1 MQKVHLV
8 NSELEV
14 SRLAFGCW
22 GITDDAV
29 WGERD
34 STESTRTIHA
44 AIDSGINFF
53 DSAEGYS
60 GGNSEVL
67 LGKAIAGR
75 RDRVIIA
82 TKARPDSMGPAGV
95 RQACE
100 RSLQRLGTDY
110 IDLFQNHWFDPE
122 VPVEVTWEAMIKLK
136 EEGKVRSIGV
146 SNAGVAHLRA
156 VETLQFPVTNQLPYN
171 LLWRMIEQD
180 ILPHCRDKNIGT
192 MVYSPLQHGL
202 IGDRFHAPDDVP
214 EGRARSRHFHRDR
227 PMTRHGELG
236 CEEKT
241 FAAIKGIRQIA
252 KTIDCSTTDL
262 ALAWGASQPG
272 VSCIVVGCRNEAQL
286 ESNMRALEMGLSDQV
301 LQQLSDVTEAVNR
314 ALGTNPDMWDGSGNG
329 RYR

>member
-8 NSELEV
+8 SSELEV

-34 STESTRTIHA
+34 SAESTRTIHA

-60 GGNSEVL
+60 DGNSEVL

-82 TKARPDSMGPAGV
+82 TKARPDSMSPAGV

-122 VPVEVTWEAMIKLK
+122 IPVEVTWQAMIKLK

-146 SNAGVAHLRA
+146 SNAGVTHLRA
-156 VETLQFPVTNQLPYN
+156 VESLQVPVTNQLPYN
-171 LLWRMIEQD
+171 LLWRMIEQE
-180 ILPHCRDKNIGT
+180 ILPHCRDNKIGT

-202 IGDRFHAPDDVP
+202 IGDRFDVPDDVP

-227 PMTRHGELG
+227 SMTRHGELG

-241 FAAIKGIRQIA
+241 FAAIQAIRQIS
-252 KTIDCSTTDL
+252 KTINCSTTDL
-262 ALAWGASQPG
+262 ALAWVASQPG
-272 VSCIVVGCRNEAQL
+272 VSCVVVGCRNEAQL
-286 ESNMRALEMGLSDQV
+286 GSNMRALEMDLPDQV
-301 LQQLSDVTEAVNR
+301 LQQLSNVTEAVNQ
-314 ALGTNPDMWDGSGNG
+314 ALGANPDMWDGSGNG